1 MIPEV
6 ETYNRYAVDKP
17 VTTEKPASMR
27 DELRFIRQS
36 VSDQRKMDAEIMEQ
50 LQQLVNRV
58 DAIERTI
65 GE

>member
-1 MIPEV
+1 MYESEQAV
-6 ETYNRYAVDKP
+6 NRYEGDGP
-17 VTTEKPASMR
+17 MTTEKPASVR

-36 VSDQRKMDAEIMEQ
+36 VSEQRKMDAELMER

-58 DAIERTI
+58 DHIERTI